1 MVERLVAN
9 EKVEGSTPFA
19 RSKYMFN
26 IATNIFQKYVINQD
40 IRKFKKNLFYYLF
53 FRLVRS
59 SLNSKIRIKIHNFF
73 ILVSN
78 SKNRMSFS
86 LLRKCDFDDQKELD
100 LLKQISEKTQIFFF
114 DCGSNFGFYSLYV
127 ASLNQNN
134 KILAFEASQK
144 TLNEFEENI
153 LINKFHSIQVKNLA
167 VSNVA
172 ENKLNFYESEK
183 DWESSLDKTNFYKS
197 HKSIVLT
204 TTLDKVSEN
213 IIFTDFSIIIKIDVE
228 GHEMNVIEGSLNLIK
243 KFSPLIIIE
252 FSKFISKN
260 EYYNYLYLKDFMTK
274 YNYVIYD
281 AEYNKISLD
290 IVLDRLNKLPSNMY
304 GIGNNF
310 LVKENSKL
318 EEIIINVR
326 ST

>member
-1 MVERLVAN
+1 
-9 EKVEGSTPFA
+9 
-19 RSKYMFN
+19 
-26 IATNIFQKYVINQD
+26 
-40 IRKFKKNLFYYLF
+40 
-53 FRLVRS
+53 
-59 SLNSKIRIKIHNFF
+59 
-73 ILVSN
+73 
-78 SKNRMSFS
+78 MSFS

-100 LLKQISEKTQIFFF
+100 LLKQISKKTQIFFF
-114 DCGSNFGFYSLYV
+114 DSGSNFGFYSLYV

-134 KILAFEASQK
+134 RILAFEASQK

-153 LINKFHSIQVKNLA
+153 LINKFESIQVKNLA
-167 VSNVA
+167 VSNVI

-183 DWESSLDKTNFYKS
+183 DWESSLDETNFNKS
-197 HKSIVLT
+197 HKTTVLT
-204 TTLDKVSEN
+204 TTLDKISEN

-228 GHEMNVIEGSLNLIK
+228 GHEMNVIEGSLNLIE
-243 KFSPLIIIE
+243 KFAPLIIIE

-260 EYYNYLYLKDFMTK
+260 EYYNYLYLKNFMTK

-318 EEIIINVR
+318 EEIIINV
-326 ST
+326 